1 MTHVQAASDPRSASS
16 RKPLR
21 GRIGLGIAVFALLFV
36 VIAPFYYVVTSS
48 FKEPQAII
56 SRVPTV
62 LPIPFT
68 LEHYQKLLR
77 SSAFPTYLANSIWVA
92 GGTMLIC
99 VVLST
104 LAAYGLYRLRLP
116 GRTAMF
122 RVILVTYAFPGV
134 LLLIP
139 LYGMLSSL
147 KLVDTL
153 LALVIIN
160 VTFTAPF
167 AVWMLQAFFG
177 TIPDELEE
185 AAALD
190 GASRLQ
196 TLTRVVLP
204 LAAPGVASVAIFAF
218 ITSWTEYMFAS
229 VLILSDANRTVPVGL
244 AGIIGQYQ
252 VDWGLL
258 LAGATLTMLPV
269 LILFSLVGRNFIEGL
284 TAGAVK

>member
-1 MTHVQAASDPRSASS
+1 M
-16 RKPLR
+16 
-21 GRIGLGIAVFALLFV
+21 
-36 VIAPFYYVVTSS
+36 VTSS

-56 SRVPTV
+56 SGVPTV

-167 AVWMLQAFFG
+167 AVWMLTFSAR
-177 TIPDELEE
+177 
-185 AAALD
+185 
-190 GASRLQ
+190 SRMNWKKL
-196 TLTRVVLP
+196 RH
-204 LAAPGVASVAIFAF
+204 
-218 ITSWTEYMFAS
+218 
-229 VLILSDANRTVPVGL
+229 
-244 AGIIGQYQ
+244 
-252 VDWGLL
+252 
-258 LAGATLTMLPV
+258 
-269 LILFSLVGRNFIEGL
+269 
-284 TAGAVK
+284 

>member
-1 MTHVQAASDPRSASS
+1 MRRVRNQYLLA
-16 RKPLR
+16 L
-21 GRIGLGIAVFALLFV
+21 AVLLVLFV

-48 FKEPQAII
+48 FKAPQEII
-56 SRVPTV
+56 ARVPT
-62 LPIPFT
+62 LIPSSFT
-68 LEHYQKLLR
+68 LQHYEKLFR
-77 SSAFPTYLANSIWVA
+77 SSNFPTYLWNSTIVA
-92 GGTMLIC
+92 GGTMVIC
-99 VVLST
+99 VLLST
-104 LAAYGLYRLRLP
+104 LAAYGLYRMALP
-116 GRTAMF
+116 GGRFLF
-122 RVILVTYAFPGV
+122 RIILVTYAFPGV

-139 LYGMLSSL
+139 LYGMMSQLGL
-147 KLVDTL
+147 IDRLA
-153 LALVIIN
+153 ALVIIN

-167 AVWMLQAFFG
+167 AVWMLQAFFT
-177 TIPDELEE
+177 TIPLELEE

-218 ITSWTEYMFAS
+218 ITAWTEYMFAS
-229 VLILSDANRTVPVGL
+229 VLIISDANRTVPVGL

-258 LAGATLTMLPV
+258 LAGASITMLPV
-269 LILFSLVGRNFIEGL
+269 LMLFSMVGRNFIEGL